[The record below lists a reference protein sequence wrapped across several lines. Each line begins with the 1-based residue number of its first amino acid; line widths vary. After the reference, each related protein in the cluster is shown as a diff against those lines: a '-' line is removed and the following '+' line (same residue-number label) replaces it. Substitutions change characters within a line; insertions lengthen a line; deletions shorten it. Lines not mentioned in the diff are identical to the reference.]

1 MNHNI
6 KYTLNIEDIKI
17 NIEDIKKSRQEIET
31 IFDRGVCDNDWDNFI
46 KLAKYNYDN
55 INNSMD
61 IIDWLKDTIDN
72 NFVYLTL
79 IRCQIQLYNNMIKII
94 NIFLIE

>member
-1 MNHNI
+1 MNNKI
-6 KYTLNIEDIKI
+6 KYILNIE
-17 NIEDIKKSRQEIET
+17 NIKKSRQEIET
-31 IFDRGVCDNDWDNFI
+31 IFDRGMCDNDWDNFI

-72 NFVYLTL
+72 NFVYLTFNWMPDTT
-79 IRCQIQLYNNMIKII
+79 I
-94 NIFLIE
+94 

>member
-31 IFDRGVCDNDWDNFI
+31 IFDRDMCDNDWDNFI

-72 NFVYLTL
+72 NFVYLTFNWMPDTT
-79 IRCQIQLYNNMIKII
+79 I
-94 NIFLIE
+94 